1 MTYVYNSTDNRLD
14 FPNPYRIENFF
25 YFGAAGILIIGAL
38 ILLTTARNSLGSGS
52 PVAMAPL
59 ILGVGLLI
67 KGIAFAARAMSRL
80 RFFFGRGQPNSLAN
94 ELTPDQVGSNN
105 GANSIKDLLRHSSLS
120 FPEPQGPLNGTL
132 YSLIPNL
139 IYAPHRIQLV
149 AQRQFQN
156 ALAVGISL
164 LSLLV
169 SLIGTS
175 SQTATWLGVFYFSLA
190 LFFLLKPL
198 DIGAYGQASLGFKG
212 LIALILVAI
221 LGPVLIPLAIRD
233 LSLPSWLPGFGQAG
247 TLMLVTEGAIGLFF
261 LALIKQTRSSPPE
274 ATMGMI
280 QGTLTMNSHPRQV
293 QDELERRMQ
302 DQWVAS
308 LPNRRYARAVPEVNL
323 NTQSGSF
330 IGDLLEET
338 QPVPRNEM
346 QHLTLASC
354 YSEPRY
360 QWLGWLNTYG
370 IGAMLVA
377 VVALIAFSVM
387 FYTQNGLN
395 LGVAAGATLGI
406 SLIIV
411 GDFCFRA
418 GGILWGRFD
427 FVSKLI
433 WVEMKG
439 NYQAAKMDFGNQFT
453 DRVKTQKQVINVES
467 MTLRV
472 WVAEIES
479 VTFGKDTPRAII
491 GMRGLKDEAD
501 SLHLHLQNFGAQ
513 QSMVIAPTSNID
525 VQRTQALSLMNQVGG
540 TSSGVSTL
548 PGALAQAITNA
559 TNTPAA
565 QASVTPTMCPSCETP
580 VEFGASFCGECGT
593 RVANGYAS
601 AV

>member
-1 MTYVYNSTDNRLD
+1 MSYIYNSTDDRLD

-25 YFGAAGILIIGAL
+25 YFGAAGLLVIGAL
-38 ILLTTARNSLGSGS
+38 IALTTARGSLGSGS
-52 PVAMAPL
+52 AVAMTPL
-59 ILGVGLLI
+59 IFGVGLLV
-67 KGIAFAARAMSRL
+67 KGLAFAARAMSRL
-80 RFFFGRGQPNSLAN
+80 RFFFGRGQPLSLTK
-94 ELTPDQVGSNN
+94 ELAPDQVGSAD

-156 ALAVGISL
+156 ALAIGVSL

-169 SLIGTS
+169 SMIGAS
-175 SQTATWLGVFYFSLA
+175 SQTATWLGAFYFSLA

-212 LIALILVAI
+212 LVALILVAI
-221 LGPVLIPLAIRD
+221 LGPVLIPLLARD
-233 LSLPSWLPGFGQAG
+233 SMLPDWLPGIGQAG
-247 TLMLVTEGAIGLFF
+247 ILMLVTEGAIGLFF
-261 LALIKQTRSSPPE
+261 LALIKQTRCSAPE
-274 ATMGMI
+274 ATMAMT
-280 QGTLTMNSHPRQV
+280 QGTLTMNSHPKQV

-323 NTQSGSF
+323 NRQSGSF

-338 QPVPRNEM
+338 QPVPRTEM
-346 QHLTLASC
+346 KHLTLASC

-370 IGAMLVA
+370 IAAILVA

-387 FYTQNGLN
+387 FYTQKGLN
-395 LGVAAGATLGI
+395 LDVVAGATLGI
-406 SLIIV
+406 SMIIV

-418 GGILWGRFD
+418 AGILWGRFD

-439 NYQAAKMDFGNQFT
+439 NYQAAQMDFGNQFT
-453 DRVKTQKQVINVES
+453 DRIKTQKQVINVES

-472 WVAEIES
+472 WIAEVES
-479 VTFGKDTPRAII
+479 VTFGKDMPRAIL
-491 GMRGLKDEAD
+491 GMRGLKDEAEA
-501 SLHLHLQNFGAQ
+501 LHQHLHNFGAQ
-513 QSMVIAPTSNID
+513 QSMVIAPTSSVD
-525 VQRTQALSLMNQVGG
+525 VQRAQALSFMNQAGG
-540 TSSGVSTL
+540 AASGAAAL
-548 PGALAQAITNA
+548 PGAIAQAIT
-559 TNTPAA
+559 
-565 QASVTPTMCPSCETP
+565 S
-580 VEFGASFCGECGT
+580 
-593 RVANGYAS
+593 AN
-601 AV
+601 